1 MFSINL
7 HGLELQDRRLEDGHL
22 ERLGKL
28 CELWAN
34 YAPAVNLTAKI
45 DESSLRAQ
53 LRASLL
59 LVSLARDIGVQ
70 PGERWVDVGAGGG
83 FPGLVVA
90 ATLGVALTL
99 VEPRQRRAAFLEIA
113 LAAIGRGDCDVVRA
127 RLERKGWQSLERGNL
142 PTRARVASSRA
153 TFAPPEWLSVG
164 QRVIESDGVLFAH
177 LRAGQEDPT
186 GFISFARREH
196 GPWSVRAYR
205 P

>member
-53 LRASLL
+53 LRESLL

-99 VEPRQRRAAFLEIA
+99 VEPRQRRAAFLGSRSPRLAGAIA
-113 LAAIGRGDCDVVRA
+113 MWFGLDLRGRAGSPSSVATFRHGRG
-127 RLERKGWQSLERGNL
+127 
-142 PTRARVASSRA
+142 
-153 TFAPPEWLSVG
+153 
-164 QRVIESDGVLFAH
+164 
-177 LRAGQEDPT
+177 
-186 GFISFARREH
+186 
-196 GPWSVRAYR
+196 
-205 P
+205 